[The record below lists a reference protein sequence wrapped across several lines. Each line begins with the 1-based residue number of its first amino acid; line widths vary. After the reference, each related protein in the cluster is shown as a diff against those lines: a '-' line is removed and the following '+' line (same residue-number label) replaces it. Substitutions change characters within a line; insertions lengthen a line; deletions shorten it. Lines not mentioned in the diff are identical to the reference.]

1 MTGKTNA
8 EKGISIQNKLKYFAE
23 SRNVMANV
31 DTVFEFTVT
40 NQVIGLGTGVSAR
53 CVSAGNSDNPSAS
66 IVENPND
73 YTIVGQ
79 MYQAPMLA
87 GYIVPKKE
95 TIVLKVQTKHNT
107 NQGALKIQCFCM

>member
-8 EKGISIQNKLKYFAE
+8 EKGISIQNKLKYFEARR
-23 SRNVMANV
+23 SIAANV
-31 DTVFEFTVT
+31 NTTLEFTVT
-40 NQVIGLGTGVSAR
+40 DQVVGLGTGISAR
-53 CVSAGNSDNPSAS
+53 CVSDASYNNPSAS
-66 IVENPND
+66 IVENPDD

-79 MYQAPMLA
+79 MYRTPMLA

-95 TIVLKVQTKHNT
+95 TIVLKVQTMHNT